1 MLNMRV
7 FSHWPYQLL
16 AHNDVPINHSEV
28 CECVC
33 VLWVY
38 TSRTQSQWILLTA
51 SVRGRHGEGR
61 WSRVNGWFILS
72 LKCSSFS
79 SYKESS
85 AGWKWSGAREKSG
98 KWSWEAAC
106 FFFLFFLMETSIW
119 QGHGPSS
126 FISICGLSLIS
137 CPPVYLP
144 HLSAGRCLRY
154 TNFMT
159 DPSPIKKEWVCNFLS
174 HINTHIPVC
183 LSCPSVRD
191 SVMLFG
197 CLSLWWP
204 ARSKMPTDPACQR
217 ETLHSCSLPRW
228 QTSPTLRF

>member
-1 MLNMRV
+1 MMCPSTTLRCASVCVFCGFTLQGHRV
-7 FSHWPYQLL
+7 SGSYWQPQWEDDMEKGDGAGLMADSSCLWSALHSVHIKNLL
-16 AHNDVPINHSEV
+16 PDESGVELERRVESEV
-28 CECVC
+28 E
-33 VLWVY
+33 
-38 TSRTQSQWILLTA
+38 R
-51 SVRGRHGEGR
+51 R
-61 WSRVNGWFILS
+61 RV
-72 LKCSSFS
+72 
-79 SYKESS
+79 
-85 AGWKWSGAREKSG
+85 
-98 KWSWEAAC
+98 